1 MGTLCDS
8 HGHVQ
13 MLPPA
18 ELHDV
23 LSRAEQAGV
32 GRVLIPG
39 TTVEDS
45 RRAVELA
52 DGDDR
57 LFAAVG
63 VHPHETGGFDP
74 DRDLKILEDLLASR
88 KTVAVGE
95 IGLDFHYDHSSRE
108 AQLAGF
114 RSQLE
119 FARERSLPVLLHNRE
134 SGAAMLEILEASGR
148 RENAGVFHSFTE
160 DSDFGL
166 RAIGLGYKIS
176 YSGMLTFKG
185 ADNIRQSAPRTAAV
199 RNAGRNG
206 LSVSGAR
213 SPPGKAV
220 RARLRRRNRPKARG
234 RERGGA
240 RGDRGGDNVEL
251 REALRSTMSRP
262 EDIFRQMFERNR
274 AVQLLPDPE
283 TGRILD
289 ANPAAC
295 EYYGYSRED

>member
-63 VHPHETGGFDP
+63 IHPHETGGFDP

-114 RSQLE
+114 RSQLA

-160 DSDFGL
+160 DSAFGL
-166 RAIGLGYKIS
+166 RAIALGYKIS

-185 ADNIRQSAPRTAAV
+185 ADNIRQSARGLPLSEMLVETDSPFLAPVPHRGKRCEPAFVVETARKLAEVKGASLEEIAAATTSNFEKLFV
-199 RNAGRNG
+199 RR
-206 LSVSGAR
+206 
-213 SPPGKAV
+213 
-220 RARLRRRNRPKARG
+220 
-234 RERGGA
+234 
-240 RGDRGGDNVEL
+240 
-251 REALRSTMSRP
+251 
-262 EDIFRQMFERNR
+262 
-274 AVQLLPDPE
+274 
-283 TGRILD
+283 
-289 ANPAAC
+289 
-295 EYYGYSRED
+295 

>member
-1 MGTLCDS
+1 MGMLCDS

-52 DGDDR
+52 EGDDR

-63 VHPHETGGFDP
+63 VHPHETAEFDP
-74 DRDLKILEDLLASR
+74 DRDLKILEGLLASR
-88 KTVAVGE
+88 KTVAIGE
-95 IGLDFHYDHSSRE
+95 IGLDFHYEHSARE

-114 RSQLE
+114 RAQLG
-119 FARERSLPVLLHNRE
+119 FAREHSLPALLHNRE
-134 SGAAMLEILEASGR
+134 SGAVMLEILEASGP

-166 RAIGLGYKIS
+166 RAIGLGYRIS
-176 YSGMLTFKG
+176 FSGMLTFKG
-185 ADNIRQSAPRTAAV
+185 AENIRES
-199 RNAGRNG
+199 
-206 LSVSGAR
+206 
-213 SPPGKAV
+213 
-220 RARLRRRNRPKARG
+220 ARG
-234 RERGGA
+234 LPLSEMLVETDAPFLAPVPHRGKRCEPAFVVETARKLAEVKGA
-240 RGDRGGDNVEL
+240 
-251 REALRSTMSRP
+251 ALEEVAAATSSN
-262 EDIFRQMFERNR
+262 FERLFVR
-274 AVQLLPDPE
+274 
-283 TGRILD
+283 R
-289 ANPAAC
+289 
-295 EYYGYSRED
+295 